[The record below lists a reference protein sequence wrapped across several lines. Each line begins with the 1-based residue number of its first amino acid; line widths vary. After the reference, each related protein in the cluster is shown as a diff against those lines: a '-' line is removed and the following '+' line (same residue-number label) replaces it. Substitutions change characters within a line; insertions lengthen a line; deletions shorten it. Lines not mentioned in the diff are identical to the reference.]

1 MNSIFD
7 KLYTDEHGNPAP
19 LPPLQEAMQYQY
31 EVKQTNTIDGSKVLP
46 YDQMNAEMFYPSRQE
61 NKDTT
66 AIVEDMAANEV
77 APAVL
82 GELCDPKKALSD
94 YATAVGGKFSW
105 GQTTNEEHM
114 ACIGKNATND
124 PAESPFA
131 QLTRQLQCFG
141 RILGIHASAVG
152 HARINGDFNRD
163 IKDTEKDGA
172 YFKLTPN
179 E

>member
-1 MNSIFD
+1 MNGIFNEI
-7 KLYTDEHGNPAP
+7 YTDQDGNDAS
-19 LPPLQEAMQYQY
+19 LPPLEEAMQYQY
-31 EVKQTNTIDGSKVLP
+31 EVKQTNTIDGSTVLP
-46 YDQMNAEMFYPSRQE
+46 YDQMNAEMFYPVRQE
-61 NKDTT
+61 NVDTT
-66 AIVEDMAANEV
+66 AIVEDMAANKL
-77 APAVL
+77 APTMLSA
-82 GELCDPKKALSD
+82 LCDPKKNLSD

-152 HARINGDFNRD
+152 YARIKVTSTVTSRTLKKTVLISN
-163 IKDTEKDGA
+163 
-172 YFKLTPN
+172 
-179 E
+179 